1 MYALKSGGKN
11 RKPIN
16 YFKTRNNEIKDNNI
30 HTFRASNLI
39 RVLFNYKKIPIQMR
53 VNWTKEKEIQIG
65 VLLQSMPFFLISRA
79 MNSFLKNES
88 SKLMPVHET
97 QPLQTIEA

>member
-53 VNWTKEKEIQIG
+53 VN
-65 VLLQSMPFFLISRA
+65 
-79 MNSFLKNES
+79 
-88 SKLMPVHET
+88 
-97 QPLQTIEA
+97 